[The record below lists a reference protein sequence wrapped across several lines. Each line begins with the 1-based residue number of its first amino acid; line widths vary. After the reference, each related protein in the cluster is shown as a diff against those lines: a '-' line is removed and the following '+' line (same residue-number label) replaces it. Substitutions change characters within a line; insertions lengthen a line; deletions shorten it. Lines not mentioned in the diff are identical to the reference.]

1 MSRSALSGLRVIDFT
16 HMIAGPYGAQLLA
29 YFGAQVIKVESVK
42 HPDGFRRSG
51 YGVSG
56 AGINASR
63 AFAEFNRNKLNV
75 TVNMATEEGRDVV
88 RRLVAVSDV
97 VMENF
102 SRSVMERWGMEYAG
116 LRRVRPDL
124 VMVSLQGMGQRGPKR
139 DWVTWGP
146 SLMPYAGLTTMWG
159 YPDQPEPVGSQI
171 AFPDYV
177 VSTQMAF
184 VVLAALEHRRR
195 TGEGQFVEFAQVA
208 GTVSLLPTTNL
219 DYSVNGRVLPP
230 RGNGH
235 PEHAPHGVYPCLG
248 EDRWC
253 AIAVTS
259 EEQWQRFCGCIGR
272 PQLVDDERFTDG
284 AARVRHAGALDAV
297 VSEWTRDQPPHAV
310 MQRLQAAGVPAG
322 AVQNARDL
330 NEDPHLQARGMLTQ
344 SDHPEVRNVVFP
356 GIPVRLSE
364 TPGAITRHA
373 PMLGMDNAYVL
384 RELLGMEP
392 AEIARLTEQEVLV

>member
-184 VVLAALEHRRR
+184 VVL
-195 TGEGQFVEFAQVA
+195 
-208 GTVSLLPTTNL
+208 
-219 DYSVNGRVLPP
+219 
-230 RGNGH
+230 
-235 PEHAPHGVYPCLG
+235 
-248 EDRWC
+248 
-253 AIAVTS
+253 
-259 EEQWQRFCGCIGR
+259 
-272 PQLVDDERFTDG
+272 
-284 AARVRHAGALDAV
+284 
-297 VSEWTRDQPPHAV
+297 
-310 MQRLQAAGVPAG
+310 
-322 AVQNARDL
+322 
-330 NEDPHLQARGMLTQ
+330 
-344 SDHPEVRNVVFP
+344 
-356 GIPVRLSE
+356 
-364 TPGAITRHA
+364 
-373 PMLGMDNAYVL
+373 
-384 RELLGMEP
+384 
-392 AEIARLTEQEVLV
+392 